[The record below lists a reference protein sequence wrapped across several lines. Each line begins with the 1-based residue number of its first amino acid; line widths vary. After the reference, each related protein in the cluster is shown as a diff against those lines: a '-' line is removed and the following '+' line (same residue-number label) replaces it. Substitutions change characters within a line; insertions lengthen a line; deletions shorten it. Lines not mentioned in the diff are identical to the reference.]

1 MKPLHLMKIKESM
14 KRLIA
19 CFIIVSCNSCS
30 KDKTTY
36 LQTNSITHFNPTIQ
50 TIIQTNCIS
59 CHDVTSTVPMHD
71 FNSVQLLALSGQ
83 LLGSLTDTT
92 GQYLHMPVGGNLP
105 EQTIN
110 EVKNWIEN
118 DCPN

>member
-1 MKPLHLMKIKESM
+1 MKTLLAL
-14 KRLIA
+14 LIILS
-19 CFIIVSCNSCS
+19 FISCS
-30 KDKTTY
+30 KDKSTY
-36 LQTNSITHFNPTIQ
+36 SPSNTVVRFNPTVQ
-50 TIIQTNCIS
+50 SIIQTNCIS
-59 CHDVTSTVPMHD
+59 CHDASSSVPMHD
-71 FNSVQLLALSGQ
+71 FNSVYLLALSGQ

-110 EVKNWIEN
+110 ELKNWIDN